1 MAGMLQAKTLNKLK
15 THLRGPGSNFVVTA
29 GQETLVA
36 NRVVVACQA
45 CACHVPHPMRQLMTG
60 TKERFLSFSTCFD
73 FPFRNKTLRL
83 PSISGG
89 HSWAVPT
96 GPCGC

>member
-1 MAGMLQAKTLNKLK
+1 MAGMLQAKILNKLK
-15 THLRGPGSNFVVTA
+15 THLRGPGSNFVVIG
-29 GQETLVA
+29 GQEILVA
-36 NRVVVACQA
+36 NCVVVACQA
-45 CACHVPHPMRQLMTG
+45 CACHVPRPM
-60 TKERFLSFSTCFD
+60 RFLSFSTCYD